1 MSRPLDVSS
10 FSKELKFMLNLLRS
24 DCPIDAGEAIRQS
37 KDLDWQ
43 SFLKLVTYH
52 ETFPVLYP
60 LLVQLNEEQRWT
72 PDFVM
77 NKLKTVYSR
86 NTFEML
92 HLRGEMERMNEKF
105 ADQGIRSLILK
116 GPVLAAMLYGD
127 ISGRTSGDL
136 DILVSKQ
143 DWDKCVKILLGE
155 GYVRGEQ
162 YDESTEIL
170 NNTERKTH
178 HISYIH
184 PQKRIEIE
192 LHWRLNPDSVI
203 EPTFEELWS
212 RRQSSLLNKSVFT
225 LGSEDLFVYLILH
238 GTRHAWTS
246 LRWLMDIDRMLSGFM
261 NWNRVNQLFAAS
273 RSTRLG
279 GKALILSTQLLGS
292 LLPEEAYA
300 MTLDPKAHRLAQLAL
315 IFIRQKVILFPEP
328 ESKEIA
334 VAYNRYLLASMTFRQ
349 RQFYIWNKLYPSSK
363 DVTVLHLPKSMHF
376 LYFPLRPFLWFW
388 RQVKRQTT

>member
-1 MSRPLDVSS
+1 MSSPLDLSS

-24 DCPIDAGEAIRQS
+24 DRKIEVEEAIRQS
-37 KDLDWQ
+37 RDLDWQ
-43 SFLKLVTYH
+43 SFLKFATYH
-52 ETFPVLYP
+52 DTFPILYP
-60 LLVQLNEEQRWT
+60 LLAQLNEEQQWT
-72 PDFVM
+72 PNFVM
-77 NKLKTVYSR
+77 NKLKAVYTR

-92 HLRGEMERMNEKF
+92 HLRGEMERMNERF
-105 ADQGIRSLILK
+105 AGQGIRSLFLK

-136 DILVSKQ
+136 DIFVSKQ
-143 DWDKCVKILLGE
+143 DWDKCVKVLLEE
-155 GYVRGEQ
+155 GYALGEQ
-162 YDESTEIL
+162 YDSAAVL

-203 EPTFEELWS
+203 EPSFEELWS
-212 RRQSSLLNKSVFT
+212 RRQASSLNKSVYT
-225 LGSEDLFVYLILH
+225 LGSEDLFVYLVLH

-246 LRWLMDIDRMLSGFM
+246 LRWLMDIDRMLSGFL

-273 RSTRLG
+273 RSASLG
-279 GKALILSTQLLGS
+279 GKAILLSTDLLGS

-300 MTLDPKAHRLAQLAL
+300 MTLNPKAHRLAQLAL
-315 IFIRQKVILFPEP
+315 IFIRQKVVLFPEP

-334 VAYNRYLLASMTFRQ
+334 FVYNRYLLAAMTFRQ
-349 RQFYIWNKLYPSSK
+349 RQLYIWNKLYPSSK
-363 DVTVLHLPKSMHF
+363 DVTLLPLPKSMHF